1 MYRPLSCSVVFTH
14 GMDPQPKRQRKA
26 NWGDDE
32 SLQLAMLYRDEVH
45 VLKRNFKTVGV
56 SNQKKHDVWT
66 KITADLNGQFHHE
79 RTAVEVKKRWFTIT
93 SKSRMKLKNFRDHRN
108 GTGGGPPPPP
118 LDPIDELV
126 GDVLGQDSKVIT
138 GFEEIDDL
146 GHQRTVDI
154 EDAAEPASQLIVGQG
169 GAEAPTVIIVP
180 EPTLQPQTE
189 GGAWGKVPAEDDA
202 AAAQAKV
209 AAAEE
214 EAVASRATAAAAQ
227 AGEEAARAMKA
238 AAEEVAACARAF
250 TGAARAQEAA
260 ARAQEAAER
269 AREAAAK
276 EKAEAMRLK
285 QILIKLQIEK
295 ERKNK

>member
-1 MYRPLSCSVVFTH
+1 
-14 GMDPQPKRQRKA
+14 
-26 NWGDDE
+26 
-32 SLQLAMLYRDEVH
+32 MLYRDEVH

-93 SKSRMKLKNFRDHRN
+93 SKSRMKLKKFRDHRN

-126 GDVLGQDSKVIT
+126 GDILGQDSKVIM

-169 GAEAPTVIIVP
+169 GAEAPTVIVP

-189 GGAWGKVPAEDDA
+189 GGARGKVPTEDDA

-209 AAAEE
+209 AAVEE

-250 TGAARAQEAA
+250 IGAARAQEAA

-285 QILIKLQIEK
+285 QILLKLQIEK

>member
-1 MYRPLSCSVVFTH
+1 
-14 GMDPQPKRQRKA
+14 MDPQPKRQRKA

-108 GTGGGPPPPP
+108 GTGGALHPS

-126 GDVLGQDSKVIT
+126 RDVLGQDSPVIT

-169 GAEAPTVIIVP
+169 DAEAPTVIIVP

-250 TGAARAQEAA
+250 TGAARAQEAV

-285 QILIKLQIEK
+285 QILLKLQIEK

>member
-1 MYRPLSCSVVFTH
+1 
-14 GMDPQPKRQRKA
+14 
-26 NWGDDE
+26 
-32 SLQLAMLYRDEVH
+32 
-45 VLKRNFKTVGV
+45 
-56 SNQKKHDVWT
+56 
-66 KITADLNGQFHHE
+66 
-79 RTAVEVKKRWFTIT
+79 
-93 SKSRMKLKNFRDHRN
+93 MKFYFFP
-108 GTGGGPPPPP
+108 GGGPPPPP

-154 EDAAEPASQLIVGQG
+154 EDAAEPASQLFVGQG
-169 GAEAPTVIIVP
+169 GVEAPTVIIVP

-189 GGAWGKVPAEDDA
+189 EGGARGKVPAEGDA

-250 TGAARAQEAA
+250 AGAARVQEAA
-260 ARAQEAAER
+260 ARAQEAAVR
-269 AREAAAK
+269 AQEAAAK

-285 QILIKLQIEK
+285 QILLKLCHGKICFFSVRLSCIERNGNIPVLADVV
-295 ERKNK
+295 EHAAYMNQLAHLHRGSYSDLAV

>member
-1 MYRPLSCSVVFTH
+1 
-14 GMDPQPKRQRKA
+14 MDSQSKRQRKA

-56 SNQKKHDVWT
+56 SNQKKHDVWM

-126 GDVLGQDSKVIT
+126 GDILGQDSKVIM

-189 GGAWGKVPAEDDA
+189 GGARGKVPTEDDA

-209 AAAEE
+209 AAGEE

-285 QILIKLQIEK
+285 QILLKLQIEK
-295 ERKNK
+295 DKDAHSSMIVKP